1 MEILGAIVIGRFLD
15 DDKSG
20 ESYSHGK
27 SLSKKTRAKL
37 CLGSFI
43 VINSIGNI
51 LAAIQE
57 YNAKRA
63 LTPIAHDILSLSVIP
78 PSMAFACWG
87 FADAQIQ
94 VYCYWL
100 LGGFYNSGH
109 DHARAVGLYKLAQS
123 LGTSIGFFLIPVSR
137 LGEMPQ
143 LLCSSLV
150 FVVGTGLSFHI
161 TLWM

>member
-20 ESYSHGK
+20 ESYSPGK
-27 SLSKKTRAKL
+27 SLSKKTRAQL

-43 VINSIGNI
+43 IINSIGNI

-57 YNAKRA
+57 YNAIRA
-63 LTPIAHDILSLSVIP
+63 LAPTAHDILSLSVVP

-137 LGEMPQ
+137 LGELSQ

-161 TLWM
+161 TSWM